1 MLRSKMDVFFQR
13 LKLLTNFD
21 KGKTCSY
28 SLAASK
34 YDSIGFNLDHTL
46 ALYRQTPLFLMSY
59 NVMSKFLV
67 EEKGYSSKHLYRSV
81 KREDFDFLQRGLFLD
96 FHKGNIL
103 KVGGS
108 GVILESSH
116 GTKKMSQENVEWE
129 YGKERSLPL
138 FKEHRRD
145 LTFMVRSPF
154 SNRMKVV
161 LDFFAFPALLC
172 FARLIDTM
180 DELIVNNKGIESY
193 NVGPDILEGCE
204 RMYARERFSKKS
216 SEFFENLKV
225 APHKYYRKCDSK
237 LIEWLK
243 KLKEDKFVYLITGSN
258 IDFADYTASY
268 CLGQSWRDLFDF
280 IVCYAGKPV
289 FYHKGKEFR
298 KIEGIK
304 ELEKTYG
311 FQELCNSSVWS
322 EGSWD
327 KMKALIATKM
337 GVLETN
343 SLYVGDNLIQD
354 VYSPNKFANLD
365 TVAMIEELE
374 AEYWSHPHRNCIAS
388 HRWGP
393 YLKAKDSDQVTLWGN
408 VIKNHT
414 IFCVRNI
421 LDLAQVDFDYDLEP
435 HVPIRP
441 SLPDYPVWLKF
452 MYSDA
457 SGDHI

>member
-1 MLRSKMDVFFQR
+1 MLRNKITIFFQR
-13 LKLLTNFD
+13 CKLLRTFE
-21 KGKTCSY
+21 KGKKCNY
-28 SLAASK
+28 SLDASR
-34 YDSIGFNLDHTL
+34 YDSIGFDLDNTL
-46 ALYRQTPLFLMSY
+46 ALYRQSPLFLMSY
-59 NVMSKFLV
+59 NAMSKFLV

-138 FKEHRRD
+138 FKEHRQD
-145 LTFMVRSPF
+145 LTYMVRSPF
-154 SNRMKVV
+154 SDGMKVV

-172 FARLIDTM
+172 FARLIDTL
-180 DELIVNNKGIESY
+180 DEQIFNKKANKSY

-204 RMYARERFSKKS
+204 RMYARERFSDKS

-225 APHKYYRKCDSK
+225 APYKYYQKCDNR
-237 LIEWLK
+237 LVEWLR
-243 KLKEDKFVYLITGSN
+243 KLKRDKFVYLITGSN
-258 IDFADYTASY
+258 IDFANYTANY
-268 CLGQSWRDLFDF
+268 CLGQNWRELFDF
-280 IVCYAGKPV
+280 IVCFAGKPG
-289 FYHKGKEFR
+289 FYQKGKDFR
-298 KIEGIK
+298 KIEGFK
-304 ELEKTYG
+304 ELEKTDDL
-311 FQELCNSSVWS
+311 QELGSSSVWS
-322 EGSWD
+322 QGSWD
-327 KMKALIATKM
+327 KMKTLIATKM
-337 GVLETN
+337 GVQETN

-374 AEYWSHPHRNCIAS
+374 AEYWSHPHKNCIVS

-393 YLKAKDSDQVTLWGN
+393 YLKAKDTDQVTLWGN

-414 IFCVRNI
+414 IFCAPNV
-421 LDLAQVDFDYDLEP
+421 LDLAQFDVDYDLEP
-435 HVPIRP
+435 HVPVRP
-441 SLPDYPVWLKF
+441 SLPDSPAWLKF
-452 MYSDA
+452 MYSGA
-457 SGDHI
+457 SGDNF